1 MANGIQRI
9 LVPLEINGVVVD
21 PANASN
27 TQVLQF
33 TTETGKF
40 TPKYLPSASGTDE
53 GTAAMLASWM
63 MGSN

>member
-1 MANGIQRI
+1 MANGVQRI

-21 PANASN
+21 PGSALN

-40 TPKYLPSASGTDE
+40 TPKYISSSGTDE

>member
-21 PANASN
+21 PASALN

-33 TTETGKF
+33 TTATGKF
-40 TPKYLPSASGTDE
+40 TPQYISSSGTDE

>member
-1 MANGIQRI
+1 MANGIHRI
-9 LVPLEINGVVVD
+9 LTPVEINGVVVD
-21 PANASN
+21 PANAFN

-33 TTETGKF
+33 NSATGKF
-40 TPKYLPSASGTDE
+40 VPQYISSVGTDE